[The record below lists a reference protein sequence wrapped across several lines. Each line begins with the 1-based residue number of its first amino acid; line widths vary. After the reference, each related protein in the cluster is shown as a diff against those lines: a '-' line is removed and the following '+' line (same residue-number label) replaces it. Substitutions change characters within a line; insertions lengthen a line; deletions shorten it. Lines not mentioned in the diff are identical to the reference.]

1 VFCFQDTD
9 GDVGVAFTDRHDGVS
24 APPYDSLN
32 LGFATEDDP
41 ACVARNY
48 DLVGSSIGVRPGWIA
63 RMHQVHGADVA
74 VVREPPD
81 LGALPQVDALVS
93 DRRGL
98 ALSARVADCVP
109 VLLADPGAAVVGCA
123 HAGRGGLVAGVVGA
137 TVQVMRGLGA
147 RHISAWVG
155 PYVCG
160 GCYEVPEQ
168 MQSEVTRV
176 VPEARSTTTWRTP
189 ALDIGAGVTAQL
201 RAAGCTVR
209 PVPRRCTRE
218 DDALYSHRRDGSRA
232 GRLAGLV
239 WLRPVSGL

>member
-1 VFCFQDTD
+1 MFCFEDAD

-32 LGFATEDDP
+32 LGFATKDDP
-41 ACVARNY
+41 ASVARNY
-48 DLVGSSIGVRPGWIA
+48 DLVGSSLGVRAGWIA

-81 LGALPQVDALVS
+81 LEALPQVDALVT
-93 DRRGL
+93 DRPGL

-109 VLLADPGAAVVGCA
+109 VLLADPAAGVVGCA
-123 HAGRGGLVAGVVGA
+123 HAGRGGLVAGVVPA
-137 TVQVMRGLGA
+137 AVRAMRDLGA
-147 RHISAWVG
+147 GDVSAWVG

-168 MQSEVTRV
+168 MRSDVARL
-176 VPEARSTTTWRTP
+176 VPEAHATTTWQTP

-209 PVPRRCTRE
+209 PVPPRCTRE
-218 DDALYSHRRDGSRA
+218 DADLYSHRRDGDRA
-232 GRLAGLV
+232 GRFAGLV
-239 WLRPVSGL
+239 WLRA